1 MDLGIRFSSPTLDE
15 KDFKLLS
22 EKFDLESG
30 EMIDIIENA
39 PYEISILV
47 SLLQKIYNKIE
58 KIKQIW
64 IW

>member
-22 EKFDLESG
+22 EEFELELS
-30 EMIDIIENA
+30 EIIDIIENA

-47 SLLQKIYNKIE
+47 SLLQKVFNRIE
-58 KIKQIW
+58 KIN
-64 IW
+64 

>member
-22 EKFDLESG
+22 EEFELELS
-30 EMIDIIENA
+30 EIIDIIENA

-47 SLLQKIYNKIE
+47 SLLQKLSNKIE
-58 KIKQIW
+58 KIN
-64 IW
+64 

>member
-22 EKFDLESG
+22 EKFDLELG
-30 EMIDIIENA
+30 EIKDIIENA

-47 SLLQKIYNKIE
+47 SLLQKAFNKIE
-58 KIKQIW
+58 KFN
-64 IW
+64 

>member
-15 KDFKLLS
+15 IDFKLLS
-22 EKFDLESG
+22 EKFDLQTG

-47 SLLQKIYNKIE
+47 SLLQKIYNEIE
-58 KIKQIW
+58 KIKQI
-64 IW
+64 

>member
-22 EKFDLESG
+22 EEFELELS
-30 EMIDIIENA
+30 EIIDIIENA

-47 SLLQKIYNKIE
+47 SLLQKFSNKIG
-58 KIKQIW
+58 KIN
-64 IW
+64 

>member
-22 EKFDLESG
+22 EKFDLELC
-30 EMIDIIENA
+30 EIKEIIENA

-47 SLLQKIYNKIE
+47 SLLQKVFKRIE
-58 KIKQIW
+58 KIN
-64 IW
+64 

>member
-22 EKFDLESG
+22 EKFDLESS
-30 EMIDIIENA
+30 EIIDIIENA

-47 SLLQKIYNKIE
+47 SLLQKLSNKIG
-58 KIKQIW
+58 KIN
-64 IW
+64 

>member
-1 MDLGIRFSSPTLDE
+1 MNLGIRFSSPTLDE

-22 EKFDLESG
+22 EKFDLELG

-47 SLLQKIYNKIE
+47 SLLQKICNKIE
-58 KIKQIW
+58 EIK
-64 IW
+64 

>member
-22 EKFDLESG
+22 EEFDLESS
-30 EMIDIIENA
+30 EIIDIIENA

-47 SLLQKIYNKIE
+47 SLLQKLSNKIE
-58 KIKQIW
+58 KIN
-64 IW
+64 

>member
-1 MDLGIRFSSPTLDE
+1 MDLGVRFSSPTLDE

-22 EKFDLESG
+22 EKFDLQTD

-47 SLLQKIYNKIE
+47 SLLQKIYNEIE
-58 KIKQIW
+58 KIKQI
-64 IW
+64 

>member
-22 EKFDLESG
+22 EEFELELS
-30 EMIDIIENA
+30 EIIDIIENA

-47 SLLQKIYNKIE
+47 SLLQKLSNKIG
-58 KIKQIW
+58 KIN
-64 IW
+64 

>member
-22 EKFDLESG
+22 EKFDLQTG

-47 SLLQKIYNKIE
+47 SLLQKLLE
-58 KIKQIW
+58 KLN
-64 IW
+64 

>member
-22 EKFDLESG
+22 EKFDLESS
-30 EMIDIIENA
+30 EIIDIIENA

-47 SLLQKIYNKIE
+47 SLLQKLSNKIG
-58 KIKQIW
+58 KIT
-64 IW
+64 

>member
-22 EKFDLESG
+22 EEFELELS
-30 EMIDIIENA
+30 EIIDIIENA

-47 SLLQKIYNKIE
+47 SLLQKLSNKIGE
-58 KIKQIW
+58 IN
-64 IW
+64 

>member
-22 EKFDLESG
+22 EKFDLESS
-30 EMIDIIENA
+30 EIIDIIENA

-47 SLLQKIYNKIE
+47 SLLQKLSNKID
-58 KIKQIW
+58 KIN
-64 IW
+64 

>member
-22 EKFDLESG
+22 EKFDLESS
-30 EMIDIIENA
+30 EIIDIIENA

-47 SLLQKIYNKIE
+47 SLLQKLSNKIE
-58 KIKQIW
+58 KIN
-64 IW
+64 

>member
-22 EKFDLESG
+22 EKFDLESS
-30 EMIDIIENA
+30 EIIDIIENA

-47 SLLQKIYNKIE
+47 SLLQKLSNKIE
-58 KIKQIW
+58 KINQI
-64 IW
+64 

>member
-22 EKFDLESG
+22 EEFDLESS
-30 EMIDIIENA
+30 EIIDIIENA

-47 SLLQKIYNKIE
+47 SLLQKLSSKIE
-58 KIKQIW
+58 KIN
-64 IW
+64 

>member
-22 EKFDLESG
+22 EEFELELS
-30 EMIDIIENA
+30 EIIDIIENA

-47 SLLQKIYNKIE
+47 SLLQKLSNKIG
-58 KIKQIW
+58 KLN
-64 IW
+64 